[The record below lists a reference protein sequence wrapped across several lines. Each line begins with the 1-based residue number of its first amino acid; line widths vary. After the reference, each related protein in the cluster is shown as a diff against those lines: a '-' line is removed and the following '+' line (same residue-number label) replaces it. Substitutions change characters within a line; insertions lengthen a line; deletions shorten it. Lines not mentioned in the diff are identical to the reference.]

1 MTTHELAGLLHGPPR
16 KIYLI
21 GVAGSGMS
29 GIAGLL
35 LALGHQV
42 GGSDKVDT
50 VEVKRLQSLGLDFHT
65 PQRAEDV
72 VDAQIVI
79 YSSAIREGNP
89 AFDAARRL
97 GKPMVRRAEALAA
110 LMLGKKGILVCG
122 MHGKTTVSAMAAHV
136 LRAAGAHPSHYVGAE
151 IPILGTNAR
160 WDAGG
165 EYFVA
170 EGDESDGTIV
180 LYHPEHAVVLNIE
193 PEHLDHYADLAEI
206 DAAFGRLLG
215 QTSGKIFYCSD
226 DAGAS
231 RVCADLPRAVSYG
244 KTGTY
249 SYADFRTV
257 DFSSTFSFRKDGCE
271 LARVK
276 LNVPGE
282 HNALNAAAVLALAAE
297 LGFDLGKCVAAL
309 ETFRGA
315 RRRFE
320 VIHSSDRYLV
330 VDDYGHHPTEIAA
343 VIRAAR
349 DTGRKRV
356 VVLFQ
361 PHRYTRT
368 QALHRAF
375 GEALAL
381 ADAAVV
387 TDVYPA
393 SEPPIPGVSGK
404 LIADAAVAS
413 GARHVVYEA
422 SRDAAG
428 LAAGHLLQPGDLLVT
443 LGAGNIHEQGAAL
456 ARDLATL
463 AMLESAMG
471 PGLARLYEPMSK
483 HTTMRVG
490 GPAQFWLEP
499 ETEEGFCELV
509 RKAHAEGIPF
519 MVIGRGSNL
528 IVRDGGL
535 RGAVVRLR
543 RGVFGEFSV
552 EGERIRA
559 GVGLRLK
566 ALSGAAIAAGLAGFE
581 WMEGIPGDVGGC
593 LRMNAGAMGVEAFDQ
608 VELLRYADQ
617 EGNIFEKSPR
627 DLEVHYRNVP
637 LLRTNYALSAVFRG
651 TQSTPE
657 TVERDTRAFA
667 AKRKASQPAGA
678 SAGCIFRNPGDGK
691 AGQLIDSAGL
701 KGRRVGAACVSDVHA
716 NFILNEG
723 GATASEV
730 LALVEQVRAEVLKSH
745 GVRLETEVQI
755 IGEEAPG
762 V

>member
-1 MTTHELAGLLHGPPR
+1 MTTEELAEQLHGSPLR
-16 KIYLI
+16 IHLI

-29 GIAGLL
+29 GIAALL
-35 LALGHQV
+35 LALGHRV
-42 GGSDKVDT
+42 SGSDKVDT
-50 VEVKRLQSLGLDFHT
+50 VEVKRLQSLGLDFRT
-65 PQRAEDV
+65 PQSADDV
-72 VDAQIVI
+72 VDAQLVV

-89 AFDAARRL
+89 AYDAAKRL
-97 GKPMVRRAEALAA
+97 DKPMVRRAEALAA

-180 LYHPEHAVVLNIE
+180 LYRPEHTIVLNIE
-193 PEHLDHYADLAEI
+193 PEHLDHYAGLAEI
-206 DAAFGRLLG
+206 DAAFARLLDR
-215 QTSGKIFYCSD
+215 TAGKIFYCAD

-231 RVCADLPRAVSYG
+231 RVCAGRPRAVSYG

-249 SYADFRTV
+249 SCADFRSA
-257 DFSSTFSFRKDGCE
+257 DFASEFAFRRDGEE
-271 LARVK
+271 LAEVK

-282 HNALNAAAVLALAAE
+282 HNAINATSVLALAAE
-297 LGFDLGKCVAAL
+297 LGLDVAKCAAAM
-309 ETFRGA
+309 ESFRGA

-320 VIHSSDRYLV
+320 VVHSSPAHLV

-349 DTGRKRV
+349 DTGRRRV
-356 VVLFQ
+356 LVLFQ

-368 QALHRAF
+368 RALCAEF
-375 GEALAL
+375 GRALAE

-387 TDVYPA
+387 TDIYPA
-393 SEPPIPGVSGK
+393 SEIPIPGVSGK
-404 LIADAAVAS
+404 MIADAAVAT
-413 GARHVVYEA
+413 GAKHAVYEA
-422 SRDAAG
+422 SRVRAG
-428 LAAGHLLQPGDLLVT
+428 RAAGHLLQPGDLLVT

-456 ARDLATL
+456 AADIR
-463 AMLESAMG
+463 MLEELQAAMG
-471 PGLARLYEPMSK
+471 PGAARLYEPMSK

-499 ETEEGFCELV
+499 ETEEGFCELA
-509 RKAHAEGIPF
+509 RKAHEAGIPF
-519 MVIGRGSNL
+519 MVVGRGSNL
-528 IVRDGGL
+528 VVRDGGL

-552 EGERIRA
+552 DGEKLRA
-559 GVGLRLK
+559 GAGVRLK

-593 LRMNAGAMGVEAFDQ
+593 LRMNAGAMGTEAFSQ
-608 VELLRYADQ
+608 VELLRYADP
-617 EGNIFEKSPR
+617 EGNVFEKTPR
-627 DLEVHYRNVP
+627 DLEIHYRNVP
-637 LLRTNYALSAVFRG
+637 LLRVNYALSAVFRG
-651 TQSTPE
+651 TPCDPAE
-657 TVERDTRAFA
+657 VEKRTRNYA
-667 AKRKASQPAGA
+667 AKRKSSQPSGA
-678 SAGCIFRNPGDGK
+678 SAGCVFRNPPGAK

-701 KGRRVGAACVSDVHA
+701 KNLNVGRARVSDIHA

-723 GATASEV
+723 GASAAEV
-730 LALVEQVRAEVLKSH
+730 LALVEQVRAAVLKRH

-755 IGEEAPG
+755 IGEEEA
-762 V
+762 

>member
-1 MTTHELAGLLHGPPR
+1 MNTRELSTFMHGPPR
-16 KIYLI
+16 RIHLI

-29 GIAGLL
+29 GIAALL
-35 LALGHQV
+35 LALGHRV
-42 GGSDKVDT
+42 SGSDKVYT

-72 VDAQIVI
+72 VGAELVV
-79 YSSAIREGNP
+79 YSSAIREGNA

-97 GKPMVRRAEALAA
+97 GKPLVRRAEALAA
-110 LMLGKKGILVCG
+110 LMLGKKGVLVAG

-180 LYHPEHAVVLNIE
+180 LYHPEHTIVLNIE
-193 PEHLDHYADLAEI
+193 PEHLDHYADLAAI
-206 DAAFGRLLG
+206 DAAFGALLD
-215 QTSGKIFYCSD
+215 QTTGKIFYCAD
-226 DAGAS
+226 DAGAV
-231 RVCADLPRAVSYG
+231 RVCSSRPQAVSYG
-244 KTGTY
+244 KSGAY
-249 SYADFRTV
+249 SYADFRSADLT
-257 DFSSTFSFRKDGCE
+257 STFGFRRNGKE
-271 LARVK
+271 LVGVT

-282 HNALNAAAVLALAAE
+282 HNALNATAVLALAAE
-297 LGFDLGKCVAAL
+297 LGLDLAKCAAAL
-309 ETFRGA
+309 ESFRGA

-320 VIHSSDRYLV
+320 VIYRSPDYLL

-343 VIRAAR
+343 VVRAAR
-349 DTGRKRV
+349 HTGRERV
-356 VVLFQ
+356 LLLFQ

-368 QALHRAF
+368 QALKDEF
-375 GEALAL
+375 GRALAL

-393 SEPPIPGVSGK
+393 SEIPIPGVSGR
-404 LIADAAVAS
+404 LIADAAIAAGS
-413 GARHVVYEA
+413 PKTTYAA
-422 SRDAAG
+422 SRPAAG
-428 LAAGHLLQPGDLLVT
+428 LEAGRLLRPGDLLVT

-456 ARDLATL
+456 AKDLQTL
-463 AMLESAMG
+463 ETLRAAMG
-471 PGLARLYEPMSK
+471 PGVARLYEPLAK

-490 GPAQFWLEP
+490 GPAQYWLEP
-499 ETEEGFCELV
+499 ETEEGFCELA
-509 RKAHAEGIPF
+509 RTAHEAGIPF

-543 RGVFGEFSV
+543 RGVFGEFAV
-552 EGERIRA
+552 EGDKIRA
-559 GVGLRLK
+559 GVGVRLK
-566 ALSGAAIAAGLAGFE
+566 ALSGAAINAGLGGFE

-608 VELLRYADQ
+608 VESMRYADH

-627 DLEVHYRNVP
+627 DLEVHYRSVP

-651 TQSTPE
+651 TRAAPD
-657 TVERDTRAFA
+657 TVEKRTRDYSSQ
-667 AKRKASQPAGA
+667 RKSSQPAGA
-678 SAGCIFRNPGDGK
+678 SAGCIFRNPDRGK
-691 AGQLIDSAGL
+691 AGQLIDQAGL
-701 KGRRVGAACVSDVHA
+701 KDSRVGAARVSDVHA

-730 LALVEQVRAEVLKSH
+730 LALIEQVRAEVLKKS

-755 IGEEAPG
+755 IGEEAE
-762 V
+762 

>member
-1 MTTHELAGLLHGPPR
+1 MTTRELAGQLHGVPKR
-16 KIYLI
+16 IHLI

-29 GIAGLL
+29 GIAALL
-35 LALGHQV
+35 LALGHKV
-42 GGSDKVDT
+42 SGSDKVDSA
-50 VEVKRLQSLGLDFHT
+50 EVKRLQTLGLEFCT
-65 PQRAEDV
+65 PQRAGDV
-72 VDAQIVI
+72 ADAQLVI
-79 YSSAIREGNP
+79 YSSAIRPGNP
-89 AFDAARRL
+89 AYDAASRL
-97 GKPMVRRAEALAA
+97 AKPMVRRAEALAA

-160 WDAGG
+160 WDDGG

-180 LYHPEHAVVLNIE
+180 GYHPEHTVVLNIE
-193 PEHLDHYADLAEI
+193 PEHLDHYADLAAI
-206 DAAFGRLLG
+206 DAAFSRLLD

-226 DAGAS
+226 DPGAARLCS
-231 RVCADLPRAVSYG
+231 ARPQSVSYG
-244 KTGTY
+244 RTGTY
-249 SYADFRTV
+249 SYADYEGAVFGSKFVFCR
-257 DFSSTFSFRKDGCE
+257 DGKH
-271 LARVK
+271 LARIS

-282 HNALNAAAVLALAAE
+282 HNALNATAVLALAAE
-297 LGFDLGKCVAAL
+297 LGLDLEKCAEAL
-309 ETFRGA
+309 DGFRGA

-320 VIHSSDRYLV
+320 VVYSSEDYLV

-343 VIRAAR
+343 VIRTAR
-349 DTGRKRV
+349 GAGRKRV
-356 VVLFQ
+356 ILLFQ

-368 QALHRAF
+368 QALKDEF
-375 GEALAL
+375 GRALAL
-381 ADAAVV
+381 ADAVVV
-387 TDVYPA
+387 TDIYPA
-393 SEPPIPGVSGK
+393 SEPPIPGVDGA
-404 LIADAAVAS
+404 LVADAAC
-413 GARHVVYEA
+413 
-422 SRDAAG
+422 AAG
-428 LAAGHLLQPGDLLVT
+428 CAHAAYMSSRERAGIEAGHLLQPGDLLVT

-456 ARDLATL
+456 AKDLAV
-463 AMLESAMG
+463 LEKLRAAMG
-471 PGLARLYEPMSK
+471 AGVARLYEPMSK

-499 ETEEGFCELV
+499 ETEEGFCELA
-509 RKAHAEGIPF
+509 RTSHEAGLPF

-535 RGAVVRLR
+535 RGVVVRLR
-543 RGVFGEFSV
+543 RGVFDQFAV
-552 EGERIRA
+552 EGEAIRA
-559 GVGLRLK
+559 GVGVRLK
-566 ALSGAAIAAGLAGFE
+566 ALSGAAITAGLSGFE

-608 VELLRYADQ
+608 VVLLRYADQ

-651 TQSTPE
+651 TPARPE
-657 TVERDTRAFA
+657 DVELRTREYA
-667 AKRKASQPAGA
+667 AKRKLSQPAGA
-678 SAGCIFRNPGDGK
+678 SAGCVFRNPQGGK

-701 KGRRVGAACVSDVHA
+701 KNLRIGAAKVSDVHA

-730 LALVEQVRAEVLKSH
+730 LALVEQVRAVVLKRH
-745 GVRLETEVQI
+745 GVRLETEVQV
-755 IGEEAPG
+755 IGEEPS
-762 V
+762 

>member
-1 MTTHELAGLLHGPPR
+1 MTTQELAEILHGAPR
-16 KIYLI
+16 RIHLI

-42 GGSDKVDT
+42 SGSDKVDT

-72 VDAQIVI
+72 VDAQLVI
-79 YSSAIREGNP
+79 YSSAIREGN
-89 AFDAARRL
+89 AAYDAAVRL

-110 LMLGKKGILVCG
+110 LALGKKGILVAG
-122 MHGKTTVSAMAAHV
+122 MHGKTTVSAMTAHA
-136 LRAAGAHPSHYVGAE
+136 LRAAGVHPSHYVGAE

-180 LYHPEHAVVLNIE
+180 LYHPEHTIVLNIE
-193 PEHLDHYADLAEI
+193 PEHLDHYADLAAI
-206 DAAFGRLLG
+206 DAAFARLLD
-215 QTSGKIFYCSD
+215 QTAGKIFYCAD
-226 DAGAS
+226 DPGAV
-231 RVCADLPRAVSYG
+231 RVCARRPNAVSYG

-249 SYADFRTV
+249 SCADIRSSGFA
-257 DFSSTFSFRKDGCE
+257 STFSFRRDGVE
-271 LARVK
+271 LARVT

-282 HNALNAAAVLALAAE
+282 HNVVNATAVLTLAAE
-297 LGFDLGKCVAAL
+297 LGLDIEKCAAGL
-309 ETFRGA
+309 ESFRGA

-320 VIHSSDRYLV
+320 VVYSSDDYLLI
-330 VDDYGHHPTEIAA
+330 DDYGHHPTEIAA
-343 VIRAAR
+343 VVRAAR
-349 DTGRKRV
+349 EAGRQRV
-356 VVLFQ
+356 LLLFQ

-368 QALHRAF
+368 RALRDEF
-375 GEALAL
+375 GRALAL
-381 ADAAVV
+381 ADAVVV
-387 TDVYPA
+387 TDVYAA
-393 SEPPIPGVSGK
+393 SEVPIPGVSGQM
-404 LIADAAVAS
+404 LAEAATESGCAHASYAAV
-413 GARHVVYEA
+413 RVQ
-422 SRDAAG
+422 AG
-428 LAAGHLLQPGDLLVT
+428 LEAGRLLRPGDLLVT
-443 LGAGNIHEQGAAL
+443 LGAGNIHEQGATL
-456 ARDLATL
+456 ARDLQTL
-463 AMLESAMG
+463 EKLRAAMG
-471 PGLARLYEPMSK
+471 PGVARLYEPLAK

-499 ETEEGFCELV
+499 ETEEGFGELV
-509 RKAHAEGIPF
+509 RTAHEAGIPF

-543 RGVFGEFSV
+543 RGVFGEFAV
-552 EGERIRA
+552 EGDAIRA
-559 GVGLRLK
+559 GVGVRLK
-566 ALSGAAIAAGLAGFE
+566 ALSGAAITAGLGGFE

-608 VELLRYADQ
+608 VVSMRYADQ
-617 EGNIFEKSPR
+617 EGNILEKTPR
-627 DLEVHYRNVP
+627 ELEVHYRSVP
-637 LLRTNYALSAVFRG
+637 LLRTNYALSALFRG
-651 TQSTPE
+651 EKSTPAE
-657 TVERDTRAFA
+657 VERRTRDYS

-678 SAGCIFRNPGDGK
+678 SAGCIFRNPDGGK
-691 AGQLIDSAGL
+691 AGQLIDASGL
-701 KGRRVGAACVSDVHA
+701 KDCRVGAARVSDVHA

-730 LALVEQVRAEVLKSH
+730 LALVEQVRAEVLKKQ

-755 IGEEAPG
+755 IGEEVAA
-762 V
+762 

>member
-1 MTTHELAGLLHGPPR
+1 MNTRELAEQLHGAPR
-16 KIYLI
+16 RIHLI

-42 GGSDKVDT
+42 SGSDKVDT
-50 VEVKRLQSLGLDFHT
+50 VEVKRLQSLGLDFRT
-65 PQRAEDV
+65 PQRAGDV
-72 VDAQIVI
+72 VDAQIVV

-89 AFDAARRL
+89 AYDAARRL

-180 LYHPEHAVVLNIE
+180 LYHPEHTIVLNIE
-193 PEHLDHYADLAEI
+193 PEHLDHYKDLAEI
-206 DAAFGRLLG
+206 DAAFAQLAG
-215 QTSGKIFYCSD
+215 QTSGKIFYCAD
-226 DAGAS
+226 DPGAVRICAG
-231 RVCADLPRAVSYG
+231 RPGAVSYG
-244 KTGTY
+244 KTGDYTY
-249 SYADFRTV
+249 AEFRTADFA
-257 DFSSTFSFRKDGCE
+257 STFVLRRGARE
-271 LARVK
+271 LVRVK

-297 LGFDLGKCVAAL
+297 LGLDLSKCAAAL
-309 ETFRGA
+309 GTFRGA

-320 VIHSSDRYLV
+320 VVHSSADYLL

-349 DTGRKRV
+349 GAGRRRV
-356 VVLFQ
+356 VLLFQ

-368 QALHRAF
+368 QALCAEF
-375 GEALAL
+375 GRALAQ
-381 ADAAVV
+381 ADAVVV

-393 SEPPIPGVSGK
+393 SEQPIPGVSGR
-404 LIADAAVAS
+404 IVAEAAA
-413 GARHVVYEA
+413 
-422 SRDAAG
+422 AAG
-428 LAAGHLLQPGDLLVT
+428 AAHAHYEPSREAAGIAVGHLLRPGDLLVT

-456 ARDLATL
+456 ARDLRTL
-463 AMLESAMG
+463 EMLQAAMG

-509 RKAHAEGIPF
+509 RNAHEAALPF

-535 RGAVVRLR
+535 RGVVVRLR
-543 RGVFGEFSV
+543 RGIFGEYAV
-552 EGERIRA
+552 EDEKIRA
-559 GVGLRLK
+559 GVGVRLK
-566 ALSGAAIAAGLAGFE
+566 ALSGAAITAGLAGFE

-608 VELLRYADQ
+608 VELLRYADH

-627 DLEVHYRNVP
+627 DLEVQYRSVP

-651 TQSTPE
+651 TRSTPGD
-657 TVERDTRAFA
+657 VERRTHDYA

-678 SAGCIFRNPGDGK
+678 SAGCVFRNPEGAK

-701 KGRRVGAACVSDVHA
+701 KNLRVGAASVSDVHA

-723 GATASEV
+723 GATAAEV
-730 LALVEQVRAEVLKSH
+730 LALVEQVRAEVLKRH

-755 IGEEAPG
+755 IGEEA
-762 V
+762 VS

>member
-1 MTTHELAGLLHGPPR
+1 MNTRELSALMHGTPR
-16 KIYLI
+16 RIHLI

-35 LALGHQV
+35 LALGHRV
-42 GGSDKVDT
+42 SGSDKVDT

-65 PQRAEDV
+65 PHRAEDV
-72 VDAQIVI
+72 VDADVVV
-79 YSSAIREGNP
+79 YSSAIREGN
-89 AFDAARRL
+89 AAYDAARRL
-97 GKPMVRRAEALAA
+97 GKPLVRRAEALAA
-110 LMLGKKGILVCG
+110 LMLGKKGILVAG

-180 LYHPEHAVVLNIE
+180 LYHPEHTIVLNIE
-193 PEHLDHYADLAEI
+193 PEHLDHYADLAAI
-206 DAAFGRLLG
+206 DAAFGTLLD
-215 QTSGKIFYCSD
+215 QTAGKIFYCAD
-226 DAGAS
+226 DPGAV
-231 RVCADLPRAVSYG
+231 RVCASRPRAVSYG
-244 KTGTY
+244 RTGTY
-249 SYADFRTV
+249 SYADFRSA
-257 DFSSTFSFRKDGCE
+257 DFTSTFSFRRDGAE
-271 LARVK
+271 LARVT

-282 HNALNAAAVLALAAE
+282 HNALNATAVLALAAE
-297 LGFDLGKCVAAL
+297 LGLDLEKCGAAL
-309 ETFRGA
+309 ATFRGA

-320 VIHSSDRYLV
+320 VVYRSEDFLL

-343 VIRAAR
+343 VVRAAR
-349 DTGRKRV
+349 DTGRERV
-356 VVLFQ
+356 LLLFQ

-368 QALHRAF
+368 QALKDDF
-375 GEALAL
+375 GRALAL

-393 SEPPIPGVSGK
+393 SEPPIPGVSGQ
-404 LIADAAVAS
+404 LVADAAAAAGSARAVYVAS
-413 GARHVVYEA
+413 RAEA
-422 SRDAAG
+422 GREAG
-428 LAAGHLLQPGDLLVT
+428 RLLHPGDLLVT
-443 LGAGNIHEQGAAL
+443 LGAGNIHEQGAEL
-456 ARDLATL
+456 AKDLQTL
-463 AMLESAMG
+463 EMLRAAMG
-471 PGLARLYEPMSK
+471 PGIARLYEPLAK

-490 GPAQFWLEP
+490 GPAQLWLEP
-499 ETEEGFCELV
+499 ETEEGFCELA
-509 RKAHAEGIPF
+509 RTAQEAGIPF

-543 RGVFGEFSV
+543 RGVFGEFAV
-552 EGERIRA
+552 EDDKIRA
-559 GVGLRLK
+559 GVGVRLK
-566 ALSGAAIAAGLAGFE
+566 ALSGAAINAGLQGFE

-608 VELLRYADQ
+608 VESMRYADH

-627 DLEVHYRNVP
+627 DLEVHYRSVP

-651 TQSTPE
+651 MRSASAE
-657 TVERDTRAFA
+657 VEKRTRDYS
-667 AKRKASQPAGA
+667 AKRKSSQPAGA
-678 SAGCIFRNPGDGK
+678 SAGCIFRNPEGGK

-701 KGRRVGAACVSDVHA
+701 KDSRVGAARVSDVHA

-730 LALVEQVRAEVLKSH
+730 LALVEQVRAEVLKKH

-755 IGEEAPG
+755 IGEEAE

>member
-1 MTTHELAGLLHGPPR
+1 MNTRELAEQLHGAPR
-16 KIYLI
+16 RIHLI

-29 GIAGLL
+29 GIAALL
-35 LALGHQV
+35 LALGHKV

-50 VEVKRLQSLGLDFHT
+50 VEVRRLQSLGLEFRT

-72 VDAQIVI
+72 VDADLVI

-97 GKPMVRRAEALAA
+97 AKPMVRRAEALAA
-110 LMLGKKGILVCG
+110 LMLGKKGVLVCG

-160 WDAGG
+160 WDDAGD
-165 EYFVA
+165 YFVA

-180 LYHPEHAVVLNIE
+180 LYHPEHAIVLNIE
-193 PEHLDHYADLAEI
+193 PEHLDHYRDLAEI
-206 DAAFGRLLG
+206 DAAFARLAG
-215 QTSGKIFYCSD
+215 QTSGKIFYCAD

-231 RVCADLPRAVSYG
+231 RVCAGRPGAVSYG
-244 KTGTY
+244 KSGHY
-249 SYADFRTV
+249 SYADFRSA
-257 DFSSTFSFRKDGCE
+257 DFASTFAFRRGGEE

-282 HNALNAAAVLALAAE
+282 HNALNATAVLALAAE
-297 LGFDLGKCVAAL
+297 LGFDLAKCAAAL
-309 ETFRGA
+309 GTFRGA

-320 VIHSSDRYLV
+320 VVYSSPDYLV

-343 VIRAAR
+343 VVRAAR
-349 DTGRKRV
+349 DTGRRRV
-356 VVLFQ
+356 VLLFQ

-368 QALHRAF
+368 QALCAEFGRA
-375 GEALAL
+375 LSQ
-381 ADAAVV
+381 ADAVVV

-393 SEPPIPGVSGK
+393 SELPIPGVSGRMV
-404 LIADAAVAS
+404 ADAAAAS
-413 GARHVVYEA
+413 GAKSAHYEPT
-422 SRDAAG
+422 RAG
-428 LAAGHLLQPGDLLVT
+428 AGIAAGHLLRPGDLLVT

-456 ARDLATL
+456 AADLRTL
-463 AMLESAMG
+463 ETLRHAMG
-471 PGLARLYEPMSK
+471 PGVARLYEPMSK

-509 RKAHAEGIPF
+509 RTAREAGVPL
-519 MVIGRGSNL
+519 MVVGRGSNL
-528 IVRDGGL
+528 VVRDGGL

-543 RGVFGEFSV
+543 RGVFGGIVV

-559 GVGLRLK
+559 GAGVRLK
-566 ALSGAAIAAGLAGFE
+566 ELSGAATASGLAGFE

-593 LRMNAGAMGVEAFDQ
+593 LRMNAGAMGAEAFDQ
-608 VELLRYADQ
+608 VDVLRYADQ
-617 EGNIFEKSPR
+617 EGNIFEKTPA
-627 DLEVHYRNVP
+627 DIEVRYRGVP

-651 TQSTPE
+651 NRSTPAE
-657 TVERDTRAFA
+657 VERRTRDYA

-678 SAGCIFRNPGDGK
+678 SAGCIFRNPDSAK
-691 AGQLIDSAGL
+691 AGALIDSAGL
-701 KGRRVGAACVSDVHA
+701 KNLRVGAARVSDVHA
-716 NFILNEG
+716 NFILNDG

-730 LALVEQVRAEVLKSH
+730 LALVEQVRAEVLKRH

-755 IGEEAPG
+755 IGEEVAS
-762 V
+762 

>member
-1 MTTHELAGLLHGPPR
+1 MTTKELAELLHGAPR
-16 KIYLI
+16 RIHLI

-42 GGSDKVDT
+42 SGSDKVDT
-50 VEVKRLQSLGLDFHT
+50 VEVKRLQSLGLDFRT

-72 VDAQIVI
+72 VDAQLVI

-89 AFDAARRL
+89 AFDAAKRL
-97 GKPMVRRAEALAA
+97 DKAMVRRADALAA
-110 LMLGKKGILVCG
+110 LMLGKKGILIAG

-165 EYFVA
+165 EHFVA

-180 LYHPEHAVVLNIE
+180 GYHPEHTIVLNIE
-193 PEHLDHYADLAEI
+193 PEHLDHYADLSAI
-206 DAAFGRLLG
+206 DAAFGQLLD
-215 QTSGKIFYCSD
+215 QTKGKIFYCAD
-226 DAGAS
+226 DAGAC
-231 RVCADLPRAVSYG
+231 RVCAARPGAVSYG
-244 KTGTY
+244 KNGTY
-249 SYADFRTV
+249 ACADITSSGFA
-257 DFSSTFSFRKDGCE
+257 STFSFRRENKE
-271 LARVK
+271 LARVT

-282 HNALNAAAVLALAAE
+282 HNVLNATAVLALCAE
-297 LGFDLGKCVAAL
+297 LGLDLEKCAAAL
-309 ETFRGA
+309 ESFRGA

-320 VIHSSDRYLV
+320 VVHNSDDFLL

-343 VIRAAR
+343 VVHAAR
-349 DTGRKRV
+349 HTGRRRV
-356 VVLFQ
+356 LLLFQ

-368 QALHRAF
+368 QALKDEF
-375 GEALAL
+375 GKALAL
-381 ADAAVV
+381 ADAVVV
-387 TDVYPA
+387 TDVYAA
-393 SEPPIPGVSGK
+393 SEAPIPGVSGQ
-404 LIADAAVAS
+404 LIADAAT
-413 GARHVVYEA
+413 EA
-422 SRDAAG
+422 GCAHAAYFSSRAAAV
-428 LAAGHLLQPGDLLVT
+428 LEAGRLLRPGDLLVT

-456 ARDLATL
+456 AGDLQTL
-463 AMLESAMG
+463 EKLRAAMG
-471 PGLARLYEPMSK
+471 EGVARLYEPLSK

-509 RKAHAEGIPF
+509 RVAHEQGIPF

-543 RGVFGEFSV
+543 RGVFGEFVV
-552 EGERIRA
+552 ESDRVRA
-559 GVGLRLK
+559 GVGVRLK
-566 ALSGAAIAAGLAGFE
+566 ALSGAAITAGLGGFE

-608 VELLRYADQ
+608 VELLRYADH
-617 EGNIFEKSPR
+617 EGNILEKSPR
-627 DLEVHYRNVP
+627 ELDVHYRNVP
-637 LLRTNYALSAVFRG
+637 LLRSNYALSAVFRG
-651 TQSTPE
+651 DRSTPE
-657 TVERDTRAFA
+657 EVERRTRDYSG
-667 AKRKASQPAGA
+667 KRKASQPAGA
-678 SAGCIFRNPGDGK
+678 SAGCIFRNPEGGK
-691 AGQLIDSAGL
+691 AGQLIDASGL
-701 KGRRVGAACVSDVHA
+701 KDARVGAARVSDVHA

-730 LALVEQVRAEVLKSH
+730 LALVEQVRAEVLKKQ

-755 IGEEAPG
+755 IGEEAS
-762 V
+762 